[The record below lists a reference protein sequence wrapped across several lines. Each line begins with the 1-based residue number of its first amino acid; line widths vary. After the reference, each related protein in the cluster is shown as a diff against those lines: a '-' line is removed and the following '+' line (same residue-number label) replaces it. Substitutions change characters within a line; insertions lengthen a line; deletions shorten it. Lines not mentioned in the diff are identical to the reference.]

1 LRDSERRLHE
11 LLAAIPAAIYTT
23 DAEGKITYYNEA
35 AVKFAGR
42 RPVVGSDE
50 WCVSWK
56 LYWPDGTPLPHDQCP
71 MALALRE
78 NRPIRGKEAIAERPD
93 GTRIPF
99 IPFPTPLYDAE
110 GNLIGAINMLVD
122 VSERRQA
129 ETQQRVLMRELNHR
143 VKNNMQMLQSLL
155 FMASQQT
162 KNSEARAVLGDV
174 SKRIAAMAAAQG
186 VLYGATSA
194 KNFNAVEF
202 VDAVCQ
208 AAQQSFPGTV
218 KIVRQ
223 VATAELDNDRAM
235 PLALIL
241 NELLT
246 NAVKYGSSGDATQI
260 RVGLANG
267 NGFALYVEDDGPGFD
282 LQSVRDRSSGLKLVQ
297 LLARQ
302 LRGQLEVSRQPSRCT
317 IRFE

>member
-1 LRDSERRLHE
+1 
-11 LLAAIPAAIYTT
+11 
-23 DAEGKITYYNEA
+23 
-35 AVKFAGR
+35 
-42 RPVVGSDE
+42 
-50 WCVSWK
+50 
-56 LYWPDGTPLPHDQCP
+56 

-78 NRPIRGKEAIAERPD
+78 DRPIRGKEAIAERPD

-99 IPFPTPLYDAE
+99 IPFPTPLHDTE
-110 GNLIGAINMLVD
+110 GNLVGAINMLVD
-122 VSERRQA
+122 VSERKQA

-162 KNSEARAVLGDV
+162 QNREARAVLGDV

-186 VLYGATSA
+186 VLYGASSA
-194 KNFNAVEF
+194 NNFNAVEF
-202 VDAVCQ
+202 IDAVCH
-208 AAQQSFPGTV
+208 AARQGFPQSV
-218 KIVRQ
+218 KIVRDI
-223 VATAELDNDRAM
+223 ATAEIDNDRAM

-246 NAVKYGSSGDATQI
+246 NAVKYGCSGGDATQI

-267 NGFALYVEDDGPGFD
+267 NGFELYVEDDGPGFD
-282 LQSVRDRSSGLKLVQ
+282 LPSVRDRSSGLKLVQ